1 MLTLTYNVIEK
12 KAARLCGML
21 KNISNSRMEIKLIDR
36 SSRAGG
42 GSLPLLDLPSKCVA
56 IKVKEISAD
65 AIKEFMRR
73 NTPPI
78 IGRIEEDLFI
88 MDLRTIQDD
97 ELQFIE
103 SAFSG
108 MLRQ

>member
-1 MLTLTYNVIEK
+1 
-12 KAARLCGML
+12 ML

-78 IGRIEEDLFI
+78 IGRIEEDLFV

-103 SAFSG
+103 LAFSG
-108 MLRQ
+108 MLRDL